1 MGTKWEDYK
10 KEKLENNP
18 DLKREYEK
26 LKSKSRIIEVIEANR
41 KEKMISKKK
50 LAEKSGIKKKK
61 LLKFEKGDIDM
72 SVNEFIQVSDA
83 LDLRIE
89 IKSNEEQI
97 NSNKEK
103 FVFVDGENFTI
114 TSEGMPI
121 KDEYYYYIYLNK
133 ITDKN
138 FMPDIKYIKELETK
152 SNVTIKYI
160 NDRAKNLMDILIE
173 MDISYLFH
181 NYKKRA
187 EIAIISS
194 DRGFDNYIKNFNIL
208 TGDNL
213 ILRRINR
220 TSNIYEKLEENAED
234 CINTEKSAEL
244 TIERLKGN
252 MPNLPKDLKSLKNI
266 IANVAY
272 AEKKKIDAEKVI
284 NYLEENNQIL
294 IESSN
299 EVENAKV
306 FYRLH

>member
-1 MGTKWEDYK
+1 
-10 KEKLENNP
+10 
-18 DLKREYEK
+18 
-26 LKSKSRIIEVIEANR
+26 
-41 KEKMISKKK
+41 
-50 LAEKSGIKKKK
+50 
-61 LLKFEKGDIDM
+61 
-72 SVNEFIQVSDA
+72 
-83 LDLRIE
+83 
-89 IKSNEEQI
+89 
-97 NSNKEK
+97 
-103 FVFVDGENFTI
+103 
-114 TSEGMPI
+114 
-121 KDEYYYYIYLNK
+121 
-133 ITDKN
+133 
-138 FMPDIKYIKELETK
+138 
-152 SNVTIKYI
+152 
-160 NDRAKNLMDILIE
+160 MDILIE

-272 AEKKKIDAEKVI
+272 AEKKKIDAEKVTATIEKI
-284 NYLEENNQIL
+284 NEALKGQEIDKQVKQKLNYAKKHWPAALRNEARQAGAQPRARGGYGHAQGQI
-294 IESSN
+294 N
-299 EVENAKV
+299 GA
-306 FYRLH
+306 

>member
-1 MGTKWEDYK
+1 
-10 KEKLENNP
+10 
-18 DLKREYEK
+18 
-26 LKSKSRIIEVIEANR
+26 
-41 KEKMISKKK
+41 
-50 LAEKSGIKKKK
+50 
-61 LLKFEKGDIDM
+61 
-72 SVNEFIQVSDA
+72 
-83 LDLRIE
+83 
-89 IKSNEEQI
+89 
-97 NSNKEK
+97 
-103 FVFVDGENFTI
+103 
-114 TSEGMPI
+114 
-121 KDEYYYYIYLNK
+121 
-133 ITDKN
+133 
-138 FMPDIKYIKELETK
+138 
-152 SNVTIKYI
+152 
-160 NDRAKNLMDILIE
+160 MDILIE

-208 TGDNL
+208 TGDYL

-284 NYLEENNQIL
+284 NGKNWKTLEKGPIPSGVSFETIYNKYKEEQKKQNILQKFGEDIYKKTSKEWMKYGTREIEYYGGIYSKKIEIRSKLSTPTIMAGKSSDDFTEENDIFVFK
-294 IESSN
+294 ESKRYTLS
-299 EVENAKV
+299 
-306 FYRLH
+306 